1 MNHKPI
7 DSDDFNGMNIKD
19 VVDALITEINDIKE
33 AIIMDEAM
41 RMKNPALQEAYDKY
55 LVIKRLS
62 E

>member
-1 MNHKPI
+1 
-7 DSDDFNGMNIKD
+7 MNIKD